1 MNCDDPENRLMA
13 MFTAYFDA
21 SGNAKDQP
29 LIIVSGYIA
38 NYFQWRNFEDLWE
51 RIHREY
57 GVLKPFHMAEFMASR
72 RSPTYKHQKNARTDY
87 VAIASDQDKAESFLR
102 TLVYAQAANVLCSI
116 SCIVPM
122 SLYNE
127 VDSVIDLRSVVPPY
141 ALGARMCIQRLHRW
155 EDDYKIAEPVEYIF
169 ESGDFEQGKFT
180 ELMIDEGE
188 AVPIYRSKNDFAGL
202 QGADHYAWEEFNFLK
217 RHTVNELQAATP
229 TLGMLLQSIPKLH
242 TTPTIETLMDICHVK
257 EIPAKIKK

>member
-1 MNCDDPENRLMA
+1 MA

-29 LIIVSGYIA
+29 LVIVSGYIA
-38 NYFQWRNFEDLWE
+38 NHFQWRNFEDLWD
-51 RIHREY
+51 RIHVDY
-57 GVLKPFHMAEFMASR
+57 GVSKPFHMAEFMAAR
-72 RSPTYKHQKNARTDY
+72 RSPAYRHQKNARPDY
-87 VAIASDQDKAESFLR
+87 VALAGDEKEADRFLR
-102 TLVYAQAANVLCSI
+102 NLVWAQAMSVLCSI

-122 SLYNE
+122 SLYAE
-127 VDSVIDLRSVVPPY
+127 VDSVLELREVVPPY

-155 EDDYKIAEPVEYIF
+155 EDDYKIREPVEYIF

-180 ELMIDEGE
+180 ELMIAEGE
-188 AVPIYRSKNDFAGL
+188 AVPIYKKKDDFAGL

-217 RHTVNELQAATP
+217 RHTVNELQNATP

-242 TTPTIETLMDICHVK
+242 TSPTIQGLIDICHIKGIDARVK
-257 EIPAKIKK
+257 